1 MSRLEGNEVFLRAKR
16 NGGEVSA
23 YIPDCSGTRMVKI
36 LECAEG
42 LRFSMMEIEDK
53 RNHMGADPGIRY
65 RIGQSGTPAA
75 E

>member
-1 MSRLEGNEVFLRAKR
+1 
-16 NGGEVSA
+16 
-23 YIPDCSGTRMVKI
+23 MVKK

-42 LRFSMMEIEDK
+42 LRFSMMEIEDEG
-53 RNHMGADPGIRY
+53 NHMGADLSLPY